1 MRIRYDPEVDAM
13 YVYIQGAPGEKVNHT
28 QELEDGFA
36 VDFRADGSV
45 FGIEI
50 LDASKRLG
58 FPRGCPEVSL
68 EQIAF
73 REVPTR

>member
-13 YVYIQGAPGEKVNHT
+13 YVYIQGTPGEKVDHT

-45 FGIEI
+45 
-50 LDASKRLG
+50 
-58 FPRGCPEVSL
+58 
-68 EQIAF
+68 
-73 REVPTR
+73 